1 MLLHGGLFVSV
12 DSLPLHLLREQTG
25 RYLSVRVAP
34 NVPERSLLVTTLKT
48 RAMAERLGISP
59 VTLRKWAARGLVP
72 CLKPTPRTTLFD
84 PAAVEAALKKRR
96 PARE

>member
-1 MLLHGGLFVSV
+1 MQQHGGLFVSV
-12 DSLPLHLLREQTG
+12 DSLPFHLPPVQTR
-25 RYLSVRVAP
+25 RYLSASIAP
-34 NVPERSLLVTTLKT
+34 NALKRSLPVTTLKT